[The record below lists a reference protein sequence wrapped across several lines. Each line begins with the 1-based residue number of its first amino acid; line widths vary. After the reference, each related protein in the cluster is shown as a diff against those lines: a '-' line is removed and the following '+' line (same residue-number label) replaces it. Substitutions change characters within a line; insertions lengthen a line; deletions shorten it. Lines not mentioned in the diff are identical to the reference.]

1 MFGKLLKSVS
11 WQVRAE
17 LRRSLKS
24 NRDYKKLR
32 WNPVERILI
41 ACTTHYIRAMLV
53 LWSAAFAAVGVVE
66 YFRPVLLPFAL
77 QHFKG
82 ITTLSGW
89 MSNLLGS
96 QLTIIGIVFPLVV
109 GLISV
114 LFQKK
119 SARIHIQSAYQ
130 LHSGYLFAG
139 LSGLSL
145 AAFIVLGGMT
155 LWKVRTSS

>member
-24 NRDYKKLR
+24 NRDYKNLR

-66 YFRPVLLPFAL
+66 YFRPVLQPFAL
-77 QHFKG
+77 YY
-82 ITTLSGW
+82 
-89 MSNLLGS
+89 N
-96 QLTIIGIVFPLVV
+96 
-109 GLISV
+109 
-114 LFQKK
+114 
-119 SARIHIQSAYQ
+119 
-130 LHSGYLFAG
+130 
-139 LSGLSL
+139 LSL
-145 AAFIVLGGMT
+145 CSISRVLPRFQVGC
-155 LWKVRTSS
+155 LIYWVAS

>member
-24 NRDYKKLR
+24 NQDYKKLR
-32 WNPVERILI
+32 WNRVERILI

-53 LWSAAFAAVGVVE
+53 LWSAAFGAVCVVE
-66 YFRPVLLPFAL
+66 YFRPVLQPFAL

-114 LFQKK
+114 LFQKISK
-119 SARIHIQSAYQ
+119 DAYSVSISTSFRIFVCWSEWTVTCRIYC
-130 LHSGYLFAG
+130 
-139 LSGLSL
+139 
-145 AAFIVLGGMT
+145 GGRYDVIC
-155 LWKVRTSS
+155 W